1 MRAAIAALTSNTT
14 DKQINMIISTIKN
27 YSPQTI
33 HEIVYPN
40 NEVKEMVFAYASGI
54 PEAPLLLY
62 GTSGTGKSLI
72 QRLLPN
78 AIEKKEA
85 QFHKVRSSD
94 LKNASDIHDLYGR
107 NKMFNKNFSIN
118 DQKFNYIIIEEF
130 LMTKAAMSDAMKIEL
145 DETLGTDLTILST
158 NRLDEV
164 DVGIQSRCEPLHVP
178 PCTPQIFLP
187 YAKKILDSVSVEYD
201 DDTLLDGLNTVY
213 KISQDNRK
221 YYQWL
226 DRVIREN

>member
-1 MRAAIAALTSNTT
+1 
-14 DKQINMIISTIKN
+14 MIISTIKN
-27 YSPQTI
+27 YSPKSI
-33 HEIVYPN
+33 HEIIYPN
-40 NEVKEMVFAYASGI
+40 SEVKEMVFAYASGEL
-54 PEAPLLLY
+54 EAPLLLY

-78 AIEKKEA
+78 AIEKKLLDLE
-85 QFHKVRSSD
+85 KVKCSD

-107 NKMFNKNFSIN
+107 NKMFNKNYTIN

-130 LMTKAAMSDAMKIEL
+130 LMTKTAMSDAMKIEL

-164 DVGIQSRCEPLHVP
+164 DVGIKSRCEIVHVP
-178 PCTPQIFLP
+178 PCAPQLFLP
-187 YAKKILDSVSVEYD
+187 YAIQILKSLSVNYD
-201 DDTLLDGLNTVY
+201 VNILLDGLKQVFKTY
-213 KISQDNRK
+213 ADNRK

-226 DRVIREN
+226 DRVIRAS

>member
-1 MRAAIAALTSNTT
+1 
-14 DKQINMIISTIKN
+14 MIISTIKN
-27 YSPQTI
+27 YSPKSI

-40 NEVKEMVFAYASGI
+40 SEVKEMVFAYASGKL
-54 PEAPLLLY
+54 EAPLLLY

-78 AIEKKEA
+78 AIEKKELNLE
-85 QFHKVRSSD
+85 KVKCSD

-118 DQKFNYIIIEEF
+118 DQQFNYIIIEEF
-130 LMTKAAMSDAMKIEL
+130 LMTKTAMSDAMKIEL
-145 DETLGTDLTILST
+145 DDTLGTDLTILST
-158 NRLDEV
+158 NRLEEV
-164 DVGIQSRCEPLHVP
+164 DVGLKSRCEAMHVP
-178 PCTPQIFLP
+178 PCAPQLFLP

-201 DDTLLDGLNTVY
+201 ANVLFDGLKQVFKTY
-213 KISQDNRK
+213 ADNRK

-226 DRVIREN
+226 DRVIRAS

>member
-1 MRAAIAALTSNTT
+1 
-14 DKQINMIISTIKN
+14 MIISTIKN
-27 YSPQTI
+27 YSPQSI

-40 NEVKEMVFAYASGI
+40 NEVKEMVFAYASGEL
-54 PEAPLLLY
+54 EAPLLLH
-62 GTSGTGKSLI
+62 GASGTGKTLI

-78 AIEKKEA
+78 AIEQKKA
-85 QFHKVRSSD
+85 HRQSVKSAD

-107 NKMFNKNFSIN
+107 NKMFNKNYTIN

-130 LMTKAAMSDAMKIEL
+130 LMTKTAMSDAMKIEL

-164 DVGIQSRCEPLHVP
+164 DVGIKSRCEVVQVP
-178 PCTPQIFLP
+178 PCAPQLFLP
-187 YAKKILDSVSVEYD
+187 YAIQILDSLSVNYD
-201 DDTLLDGLNTVY
+201 VNVLLDGLKQVFKTY
-213 KISQDNRK
+213 ADNRK

-226 DRVIREN
+226 DRVIRTQS

>member
-1 MRAAIAALTSNTT
+1 
-14 DKQINMIISTIKN
+14 MIISTIKN
-27 YSPQTI
+27 YSPNSI

-40 NEVKEMVFAYASGI
+40 NEVKETVFAYASGI
-54 PEAPLLLY
+54 LEAPLLLH

-85 QFHKVRSSD
+85 HFQKVRSSD

-107 NKMFNKNFSIN
+107 NKMFNKKFTVD
-118 DQKFNYIIIEEF
+118 DQRFNYIIIEEF
-130 LMTKAAMSDAMKIEL
+130 LMTKAAMSDALKIEL
-145 DETLGTDLTILST
+145 DDTLGTDLTILST
-158 NRLDEV
+158 NRLEDV
-164 DVGIQSRCEPLHVP
+164 DIGIQSRCVPLHVP

-201 DDTLLDGLNTVY
+201 DDVLFDGLSTMY
-213 KISQDNRK
+213 KLSQDNRK

-226 DRVIREN
+226 DKVIRSS

>member
-1 MRAAIAALTSNTT
+1 
-14 DKQINMIISTIKN
+14 MIISTIKN
-27 YSPQTI
+27 YSPQSI

-40 NEVKEMVFAYASGI
+40 NEVKEMVFAYASGAL
-54 PEAPLLLY
+54 ETPLLLY
-62 GTSGTGKSLI
+62 GTSGTGKTLI

-78 AIEKKEA
+78 AIEKKEL
-85 QFHKVRSSD
+85 QIKKIKCSD

-107 NKMFNKNFSIN
+107 NKMFNKKFTTN
-118 DQKFNYIIIEEF
+118 DQRFNYIIIEEF

-164 DVGIQSRCEPLHVP
+164 DIGIKSRCEVLHVP
-178 PCTPQIFLP
+178 PCSPLIFLP

-201 DDTLLDGLNTVY
+201 DDALLDGLSLVY

-226 DRVIREN
+226 DRVIRAK

>member
-1 MRAAIAALTSNTT
+1 MLLSHSNHVQ
-14 DKQINMIISTIKN
+14 KMIISTIKN
-27 YSPQTI
+27 YSPQSI

-54 PEAPLLLY
+54 PQTPLLLH

-78 AIEKKEA
+78 AIENKEA
-85 QFHKVRSSD
+85 QFQKVRCSD

-107 NKMFNKNFSIN
+107 NKMLNKNFSVN
-118 DQKFNYIIIEEF
+118 DQRFNYIIIEEF
-130 LMTKAAMSDAMKIEL
+130 LMTKAALSDAMKIEL
-145 DETLGTDLTILST
+145 DDTLGTDLTILST
-158 NRLDEV
+158 NRFDEV
-164 DVGIQSRCEPLHVP
+164 DVGIQSRCVPLHVP

-201 DDTLLDGLNTVY
+201 DDVLLDGLKQVFKTY
-213 KISQDNRK
+213 ADNRK

-226 DRVIREN
+226 DKVIRNN

>member
-1 MRAAIAALTSNTT
+1 
-14 DKQINMIISTIKN
+14 MIISTIKN
-27 YSPQTI
+27 YSPQSI

-40 NEVKEMVFAYASGI
+40 NEVKEMVFAYASG
-54 PEAPLLLY
+54 ELETPLLLY

-78 AIEKKEA
+78 AIEKKEL
-85 QFHKVRSSD
+85 QIEKIKCSD

-107 NKMFNKNFSIN
+107 NKMFNKNFSVN
-118 DQKFNYIIIEEF
+118 DQRFNYIIIEEF

-145 DETLGTDLTILST
+145 DDTLGTDLTILST

-164 DVGIQSRCEPLHVP
+164 DVGIQSRCVPLHVP
-178 PCTPQIFLP
+178 PCSPLIFLP

-201 DDTLLDGLNTVY
+201 DDALFDGLSLVY

-226 DRVIREN
+226 DRVIRASAAS

>member
-1 MRAAIAALTSNTT
+1 
-14 DKQINMIISTIKN
+14 MIISTIKN
-27 YSPQTI
+27 YSPKSI

-40 NEVKEMVFAYASGI
+40 SEVKEMVSAYASGKL
-54 PEAPLLLY
+54 EAPLLLH

-78 AIEKKEA
+78 AIEKKELNLE
-85 QFHKVRSSD
+85 KVKCSD

-107 NKMFNKNFSIN
+107 NKMFNKNYTIN

-130 LMTKAAMSDAMKIEL
+130 LMTKTAMSDAMKIEL
-145 DETLGTDLTILST
+145 DDTLGTDLTILST

-164 DVGIQSRCEPLHVP
+164 DIGIKSRCEIVHVP
-178 PCTPQIFLP
+178 PCAPQLFLP
-187 YAKKILDSVSVEYD
+187 YAIQILNSLSVNYD
-201 DDTLLDGLNTVY
+201 VNILLDGLKQVFKTY
-213 KISQDNRK
+213 ADNRK

-226 DRVIREN
+226 DRVIRAS

>member
-1 MRAAIAALTSNTT
+1 
-14 DKQINMIISTIKN
+14 MIISTIKN
-27 YSPQTI
+27 YSPQSI

-40 NEVKEMVFAYASGI
+40 NEVKEMVFAYASGAL
-54 PEAPLLLY
+54 EAPLLLH

-78 AIEKKEA
+78 AIENKEA
-85 QFHKVRSSD
+85 QFQKIISSD

-107 NKMFNKNFSIN
+107 NKMFNKNFSVN
-118 DQKFNYIIIEEF
+118 DQRFNYIIIEEF

-145 DETLGTDLTILST
+145 DDTLGTDLTILST

-164 DVGIQSRCEPLHVP
+164 DIGIQSRCVPLHVP

-201 DDTLLDGLNTVY
+201 DNILLNGLSSVY
-213 KISQDNRK
+213 KLSHDNRK

-226 DRVIREN
+226 DKEIRANYIN

>member
-1 MRAAIAALTSNTT
+1 MLLSHQTQQT
-14 DKQINMIISTIKN
+14 NMIISTIKN
-27 YSPQTI
+27 YSPHSI

-40 NEVKEMVFAYASGI
+40 NEVEEMVYAYASGEL
-54 PEAPLLLY
+54 EAPLLLH

-85 QFHKVRSSD
+85 QFQKVRCSD

-107 NKMFNKNFSIN
+107 NKMFNKNFSVN
-118 DQKFNYIIIEEF
+118 EQRFNYIIIEEF

-145 DETLGTDLTILST
+145 DDTLGTDLTILST

-164 DVGIQSRCEPLHVP
+164 DVGIRSRCEILHVP
-178 PCTPQIFLP
+178 PCEPQIFLP
-187 YAKKILDSVSVEYD
+187 YAIQILDSLSVNYD
-201 DDTLLDGLNTVY
+201 MNVLLDGLKQVFKTY
-213 KISQDNRK
+213 ADNRK

>member
-1 MRAAIAALTSNTT
+1 
-14 DKQINMIISTIKN
+14 MIISTIKN
-27 YSPQTI
+27 YSPKSI
-33 HEIVYPN
+33 YEIIYPN
-40 NEVKEMVFAYASGI
+40 SEVKEMVFAYASGEL
-54 PEAPLLLY
+54 EAPLLLH

-78 AIEKKEA
+78 AIEKQELNLE
-85 QFHKVRSSD
+85 KVKCSD

-107 NKMFNKNFSIN
+107 NKMFNKNYTIN

-130 LMTKAAMSDAMKIEL
+130 LMTKTAMSDAMKIEL

-164 DVGIQSRCEPLHVP
+164 DVGIKSRCEIVHVP
-178 PCTPQIFLP
+178 PCAPQLFLP
-187 YAKKILDSVSVEYD
+187 YAIQILNSLSVNYD
-201 DDTLLDGLNTVY
+201 VNILLDGLKQVFKTY
-213 KISQDNRK
+213 ADNRK

-226 DRVIREN
+226 DRVIRAS

>member
-1 MRAAIAALTSNTT
+1 
-14 DKQINMIISTIKN
+14 MIISTIKN
-27 YSPQTI
+27 YSPKSIQ
-33 HEIVYPN
+33 EIVYPN
-40 NEVKEMVFAYASGI
+40 NEVKEMVLAYASGEL
-54 PEAPLLLY
+54 EAPLLLH

-85 QFHKVRSSD
+85 HLQKVKCSD
-94 LKNASDIHDLYGR
+94 LKNAADIHDLYGR
-107 NKMFNKNFSIN
+107 NKMFNKNFTVN
-118 DQKFNYIIIEEF
+118 DQRYNYITIEEF
-130 LMTKAAMSDAMKIEL
+130 LMTKTAMSDAMKIEL
-145 DETLGTDLTILST
+145 DDTHGTDLTILST

-164 DVGIQSRCEPLHVP
+164 DVGIKSRCEIVHVP

-187 YAKKILDSVSVEYD
+187 YAKKILDSVAVEYD
-201 DDTLLDGLNTVY
+201 DDALLDGLSLVY

-226 DRVIREN
+226 DGVIRTNTAI

>member
-1 MRAAIAALTSNTT
+1 
-14 DKQINMIISTIKN
+14 MIISTIKN
-27 YSPQTI
+27 YSPKSI

-40 NEVKEMVFAYASGI
+40 TEVSEVVFAYASGEL
-54 PEAPLLLY
+54 EAPLLLH

-78 AIEKKEA
+78 AIEQKEA
-85 QFHKVRSSD
+85 QFQKVKSSD

-107 NKMFNKNFSIN
+107 NKMLNKNFTIN
-118 DQKFNYIIIEEF
+118 DQRFNYIIIEEF
-130 LMTKAAMSDAMKIEL
+130 LMSKAAMSDAMKIEL

-164 DVGIQSRCEPLHVP
+164 DTGIRSRCEILHVP
-178 PCTPQIFLP
+178 PCAPQIFLP
-187 YAKKILDSVSVEYD
+187 YAIQILDSLSVNYD
-201 DDTLLDGLNTVY
+201 VNVLLDGLKQVFKSY
-213 KISQDNRK
+213 ADNRK

-226 DRVIREN
+226 DRVIRSNDSAIVCK

>member
-1 MRAAIAALTSNTT
+1 
-14 DKQINMIISTIKN
+14 MIISTIKN
-27 YSPQTI
+27 YSPKSI

-40 NEVKEMVFAYASGI
+40 SEVREVVFAYASGEL
-54 PEAPLLLY
+54 EAPLLLH

-78 AIEKKEA
+78 AIEQKEA
-85 QFHKVRSSD
+85 QFQKVRCSD

-107 NKMFNKNFSIN
+107 NKMLNKNFTIN

-130 LMTKAAMSDAMKIEL
+130 LMSKSAMSDAMKIEL

-164 DVGIQSRCEPLHVP
+164 DAGIRSRCEILHVP
-178 PCTPQIFLP
+178 PCSPLIFLP

-201 DDTLLDGLNTVY
+201 DDVLFDGLKQVFKTY
-213 KISQDNRK
+213 ADNRK

-226 DRVIREN
+226 DRVIRAA

>member
-1 MRAAIAALTSNTT
+1 
-14 DKQINMIISTIKN
+14 MIISTIKN
-27 YSPQTI
+27 YSPQSI

-40 NEVKEMVFAYASGI
+40 NEVKETVFAYASG
-54 PEAPLLLY
+54 ELETPLLLH

-85 QFHKVRSSD
+85 HFQKVKCSD

-107 NKMFNKNFSIN
+107 NKMFNKNFTIN
-118 DQKFNYIIIEEF
+118 DQRFNYIIIEEF

-164 DVGIQSRCEPLHVP
+164 DIGIKSRCEVLHVP
-178 PCTPQIFLP
+178 PCSPQIFLP
-187 YAKKILDSVSVEYD
+187 YAKKILDAVAVDYD
-201 DDTLLDGLNTVY
+201 DDALLNGLSVVY
-213 KISQDNRK
+213 KTFADNRK

-226 DRVIREN
+226 DGVIRDN

>member
-1 MRAAIAALTSNTT
+1 
-14 DKQINMIISTIKN
+14 MIISTIKN
-27 YSPQTI
+27 YSPKSI

-40 NEVKEMVFAYASGI
+40 NEVKEMVFAYASGEL
-54 PEAPLLLY
+54 EAPLLLY

-85 QFHKVRSSD
+85 HLQKVKCSD

-130 LMTKAAMSDAMKIEL
+130 LMTKTAMSDALKIEL
-145 DETLGTDLTILST
+145 DDTLGTDLTILST

-164 DVGIQSRCEPLHVP
+164 DVGIQSRCVPLHVP

-201 DDTLLDGLNTVY
+201 DDALFGGLSAVY
-213 KISQDNRK
+213 KTFSDNRK

-226 DRVIREN
+226 DRVIRDN

>member
-1 MRAAIAALTSNTT
+1 
-14 DKQINMIISTIKN
+14 
-27 YSPQTI
+27 
-33 HEIVYPN
+33 
-40 NEVKEMVFAYASGI
+40 MVFAYASG
-54 PEAPLLLY
+54 ELETPLLLY

-85 QFHKVRSSD
+85 HFQKVRCSD

-107 NKMFNKNFSIN
+107 NKMLNKNFTIN
-118 DQKFNYIIIEEF
+118 NQRFNYIIIEEF

-164 DVGIQSRCEPLHVP
+164 DVGIQSRCVPLHVP

-187 YAKKILDSVSVEYD
+187 HAKKILDSVSVQYD
-201 DDTLLDGLNTVY
+201 DDALFDGLSLVY

-226 DRVIREN
+226 DRVIRTNTDLAPEKRTP

>member
-1 MRAAIAALTSNTT
+1 
-14 DKQINMIISTIKN
+14 MIISTIKN
-27 YSPQTI
+27 YSPQSI

-40 NEVKEMVFAYASGI
+40 SEVKEMVFAYSSGI

-78 AIEKKEA
+78 AIENKEA
-85 QFHKVRSSD
+85 QFQKVRCSD
-94 LKNASDIHDLYGR
+94 LKNASDIHDLYCR

-130 LMTKAAMSDAMKIEL
+130 LMTKTAMSDAMKIEL

-164 DVGIQSRCEPLHVP
+164 DGGIQSRCVPLHVP

-201 DDTLLDGLNTVY
+201 DDALFDGLNAVY
-213 KISQDNRK
+213 KLSQDNRK

-226 DRVIREN
+226 DRVIWGNK

>member
-1 MRAAIAALTSNTT
+1 
-14 DKQINMIISTIKN
+14 
-27 YSPQTI
+27 
-33 HEIVYPN
+33 
-40 NEVKEMVFAYASGI
+40 MVFAYASGEL
-54 PEAPLLLY
+54 EAPLLLH

-78 AIEKKEA
+78 AIEKKELNLE
-85 QFHKVRSSD
+85 KVKSSD

-107 NKMFNKNFSIN
+107 NKMFNKNYTIN

-145 DETLGTDLTILST
+145 DDTLGTDLTILST

-164 DVGIQSRCEPLHVP
+164 DVGIQSRCVPLYVP

-201 DDTLLDGLNTVY
+201 DNVLLNGLSTVH
-213 KISQDNRK
+213 KTFADNRK

-226 DRVIREN
+226 DKLVRFN

>member
-1 MRAAIAALTSNTT
+1 
-14 DKQINMIISTIKN
+14 MIISTIKN
-27 YSPQTI
+27 YSPQSI

-40 NEVKEMVFAYASGI
+40 NEVKEMVFAYASGAL
-54 PEAPLLLY
+54 EAPLLLH

-78 AIEKKEA
+78 AIENKEA
-85 QFHKVRSSD
+85 QFQKIISSD

-107 NKMFNKNFSIN
+107 NKMFNKNFSVN
-118 DQKFNYIIIEEF
+118 DQRFNYIIIEEF

-145 DETLGTDLTILST
+145 DDTLGTDLTILST

-164 DVGIQSRCEPLHVP
+164 DIGIQSRCVPLHVP

-201 DDTLLDGLNTVY
+201 DDELFDGLTVVH
-213 KISQDNRK
+213 KTFGDNRK

-226 DRVIREN
+226 DRVVRSSDVASVVFV

>member
-1 MRAAIAALTSNTT
+1 
-14 DKQINMIISTIKN
+14 MIISTIKN
-27 YSPQTI
+27 YSPKSI

-40 NEVKEMVFAYASGI
+40 SEVKEMVFAYASGKL
-54 PEAPLLLY
+54 EAPLLLH

-78 AIEKKEA
+78 AIEKKELNLE
-85 QFHKVRSSD
+85 KVKSSD

-107 NKMFNKNFSIN
+107 NKMFNKNYTIN
-118 DQKFNYIIIEEF
+118 DQRFNYIIIEEF
-130 LMTKAAMSDAMKIEL
+130 LMTKTAMSDAMKIEL

-164 DVGIQSRCEPLHVP
+164 DMGIKSRCEVVHVP
-178 PCTPQIFLP
+178 PCAPQLFLP
-187 YAKKILDSVSVEYD
+187 HAKKILDSVSVEYD
-201 DDTLLDGLNTVY
+201 DDALFGGLSLVY
-213 KISQDNRK
+213 KLSQDNRK

-226 DRVIREN
+226 DRVIRAS

>member
-1 MRAAIAALTSNTT
+1 
-14 DKQINMIISTIKN
+14 MIISTIKN
-27 YSPQTI
+27 YSPKSI

-40 NEVKEMVFAYASGI
+40 SEVKEMVLAYASGEL
-54 PEAPLLLY
+54 EAPLLLH

-78 AIEKKEA
+78 AIEKKLLDLG
-85 QFHKVRSSD
+85 KVKCSD

-107 NKMFNKNFSIN
+107 NKMFNKNYTIN
-118 DQKFNYIIIEEF
+118 DQRFNYIIIEEF
-130 LMTKAAMSDAMKIEL
+130 LITKTAMSDAMKIEL
-145 DETLGTDLTILST
+145 DDTLGTDLTILST

-164 DVGIQSRCEPLHVP
+164 DVGIKSRCEIVHVP
-178 PCTPQIFLP
+178 PCAPQIFLF

-201 DDTLLDGLNTVY
+201 DDALFDGLCTVY
-213 KISQDNRK
+213 KLSQDNRK

-226 DRVIREN
+226 DRVIRSN

>member
-1 MRAAIAALTSNTT
+1 VTAALSLTLL
-14 DKQINMIISTIKN
+14 KYMIISTTKD
-27 YSPQTI
+27 YSPKSI
-33 HEIVYPN
+33 HEIIYPN
-40 NEVKEMVFAYASGI
+40 NEVREIVFAYASGKL
-54 PEAPLLLY
+54 EAPLLLH

-85 QFHKVRSSD
+85 HFEKIKSND

-107 NKMFNKNFSIN
+107 NKMLNKNFTIN
-118 DQKFNYIIIEEF
+118 DQRFNYIIIEEF

-164 DVGIQSRCEPLHVP
+164 DVGIKSRCEILHVP
-178 PCTPQIFLP
+178 PCSPQTFLP
-187 YAKKILDSVSVEYD
+187 HAIRILNSLSVKFDANV
-201 DDTLLDGLNTVY
+201 LLDGLRQVY
-213 KISQDNRK
+213 KTYQDNRK

-226 DRVIREN
+226 DRVIRSN

>member
-1 MRAAIAALTSNTT
+1 MLLSHQTKLT
-14 DKQINMIISTIKN
+14 KMIISTIKN
-27 YSPQTI
+27 YSPKSIQ
-33 HEIVYPN
+33 EIVYPN
-40 NEVKEMVFAYASGI
+40 NEVKEMVLAYASGEL
-54 PEAPLLLY
+54 EAPLLLH

-85 QFHKVRSSD
+85 HLQKVRCSD

-118 DQKFNYIIIEEF
+118 DQRFNYIIIEEF
-130 LMTKAAMSDAMKIEL
+130 LMTKTAMSDAMKIEL
-145 DETLGTDLTILST
+145 DETLGTDMTILST

-164 DVGIQSRCEPLHVP
+164 DRGIQSRSEPLYVP

-201 DDTLLDGLNTVY
+201 DDTLFGGLSVVY
-213 KISQDNRK
+213 KTYCDNRK

-226 DRVIREN
+226 DQVIRASIAI